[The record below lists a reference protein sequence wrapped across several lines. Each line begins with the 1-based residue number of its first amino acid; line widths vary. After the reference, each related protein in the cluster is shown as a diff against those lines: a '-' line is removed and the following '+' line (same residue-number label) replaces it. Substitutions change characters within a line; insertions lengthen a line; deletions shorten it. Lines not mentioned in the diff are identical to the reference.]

1 MHRHPLPTT
10 RPLPVGTC
18 NTTINVPVEWRLA
31 VGKQADIRGLSLG
44 ELLKQAVE
52 HFIAQD
58 QPATAIAMRQ
68 SRGHRAVAG
77 VGLAL
82 LGLWLAY
89 GKVKDAVTMPVER
102 PLYADTVNSIWMF
115 RGGAR

>member
-1 MHRHPLPTT
+1 MERHHNPAT
-10 RPLPVGTC
+10 RPLPAGTC

-31 VGKQADIRGLSLG
+31 VGKQADTQGISLG
-44 ELLKQAVE
+44 EFLKRAVE
-52 HFIAQD
+52 HFVAID
-58 QPATAIAMRQ
+58 QPQTAIALRQ
-68 SRGHRAVAG
+68 SRGHRVVAG

-89 GKVKDAVTMPVER
+89 GKVRDAVTMPEER
-102 PLYADTVNSIWMF
+102 PVYADTVNSIWMF